1 MKISNQLQT
10 YYSLFSLIAEDPR
23 MMPKCIAKRLKYS
36 GTGRSPSTLF
46 YHITEMYNKGIS
58 KKPRLFLKSFSET
71 YPNAFFCKRNSIQG
85 LYSTL
90 RSIDKDPD
98 ISYAICLSSSDFFLM
113 SRSESPRIEKF
124 GLSLLE
130 KSVIYTPVFPI
141 PDSCRINTNA
151 AFSAIPKYEFRKK
164 KLDRKLLNGFNW
176 DKLDWSIYNI
186 MGCNVR
192 EKFTEL
198 ARRCKT
204 TPTTAKKHF
213 MEKVLPNCVQVHYF
227 FPKGQA
233 SYFEVFLRLYSEY
246 EKGIIEI
253 LSKLPCTSFVYPI
266 KKEIIVRL
274 FHESIVVLLDT
285 LGKLEEMAII
295 DGYLLFNPI
304 AYSAS
309 E

>member
-23 MMPKCIAKRLKYS
+23 MMPNSIAKRMKYS
-36 GTGRSPSTLF
+36 GTGRSPSTLL
-46 YHITEMYNKGIS
+46 YHITEMYRKGIS

-71 YPNAFFCKRNSIQG
+71 HPNAFFCKRNSKRG
-85 LYSTL
+85 LYTTL
-90 RSIDKDPD
+90 RSINKDPD

-113 SRSESPRIEKF
+113 SRSESPKVGKF

-130 KSVIYTPVFPI
+130 KSVIYTPIFTI
-141 PDSCRINTNA
+141 PDSCRIDTNA
-151 AFSAIPKYEFRKK
+151 AFSAIPENKFGKG
-164 KLDRKLLNGFNW
+164 KLDRKLLSGFNW
-176 DKLDWSIYNI
+176 DELDWNIYNI

-192 EKFTEL
+192 EKFNRL
-198 ARRCKT
+198 ARKCKT

-227 FPKGQA
+227 FPKKQT
-233 SYFEVFLRLYSEY
+233 SYLEAFLRLYSEY
-246 EKGIIEI
+246 EENIVKI

-266 KKEIIVRL
+266 EEELVVRL
-274 FHESIVVLLDT
+274 FHESIVVLLET
-285 LGKLEEMAII
+285 LEKLEEMAII